1 MNEEKN
7 EEQNTSSVNNDI
19 NVDNSSES
27 KPSFSDSIKNIG
39 GALKDSKGYRSRK
52 RIFNTDED
60 GSNNNTTDGN
70 NESLDIPRNSNAEIS
85 TNRINRNRENIGRK
99 ALNTAAKVNPIARGV
114 KAVNDVGNTLNN
126 IRAKSSPGRALGMG
140 VSNNITNNS
149 DNDGDSVTSDDTTN
163 TDNNTSS
170 DTSNNSSNTNNTSSN
185 DNNKSNASKT
195 NRILNPVPDLENINP
210 LNNKINFWGLGSV
223 KVKTLLAVGL
233 PLIGILLILIVILAV
248 VSIPSNFGSLL
259 GLDDFL
265 EGGVASTE
273 EEQEYYD
280 NLKRLQEEY
289 SGEGKTME
297 EASLQIV
304 TAVFSILQT
313 YDPTFGF
320 EDMTYNRMKEVADL
334 LFESVSEE
342 EGGGFR
348 LLDDESTKNNLADYF
363 SRLLPGQSSETYQEM
378 ANQVYEYIEAYE
390 EITGEDENESSSSG
404 SVCSSNSYWWPI
416 GSIETTEQNG
426 VTFASGDPQPTVIT
440 ATFGGNDSVHQ
451 GSHGALDISTGNA
464 LGNVNIIAAK
474 DGTVVYPTDRSL
486 IQFPDNG
493 SLSNTDG
500 GGYGN
505 YVIIEHSDGNFT
517 LYGHM
522 AQNSITVVAGDKVKQ
537 GQVIGKMGHSGRSTG
552 AHLHF
557 EVRAGGNS
565 SQNKVDPLD
574 YVSQEDPRPQCTD
587 FSLTT
592 TTLSKSEFVAKMN
605 AYCESSGREAF
616 CTNFAA
622 HAEEVY
628 DVSLESGVNPE
639 LVVVTAGTEQG
650 WTKCGSWYNFWGIGI
665 TNGEG
670 CNSGPHLTS
679 LADGIREYASV
690 LDTYKEGGSAAP
702 LITQRYEE
710 SEAAGCDPAGHGLPG
725 TLAGMQSIYG
735 YIGAYRYNPGSP
747 GLGGCYYLNLIYG
760 ADYCDRVP
768 SGSNVPTTICE
779 QNDYTIYTLQHKL
792 EFRQAIFGL

>member
-1 MNEEKN
+1 MN
-7 EEQNTSSVNNDI
+7 EEQNEEQNASSVNNDI

-52 RIFNTDED
+52 RMFNDDET
-60 GSNNNTTDGN
+60 GSNNSNDNN
-70 NESLDIPRNSNAEIS
+70 NESIDIPKNSNAEIN
-85 TNRINRNRENIGRK
+85 TNRINRNRNNIASK

-126 IRAKSSPGRALGMG
+126 IKAKRTPGRALGMG
-140 VSNNITNNS
+140 VSNNTSNN
-149 DNDGDSVTSDDTTN
+149 DNDTSVISSNDTN
-163 TDNNTSS
+163 TDNNS
-170 DTSNNSSNTNNTSSN
+170 DTNNTDTTSTSDDNKGSN
-185 DNNKSNASKT
+185 TPKKNK
-195 NRILNPVPDLENINP
+195 ILNPVPDLENINP

-223 KVKTLLAVGL
+223 KIKTLLAVGL
-233 PLIGILLILIVILAV
+233 PLVGILLILLVVLAV
-248 VSIPSNFGSLL
+248 VSIPSNFSSLL

-265 EGGVASTE
+265 SGGTAASE

-289 SGEGKTME
+289 NGQGKTMV

-304 TAVFSILQT
+304 TAVFNILQT

-334 LFESVSEE
+334 LFESISEE

-348 LLDDESTKNNLADYF
+348 LLDDASTKNNLADYF

-390 EITGEDENESSSSG
+390 EITSEDDSSTGYASSI
-404 SVCSSNSYWWPI
+404 CSSNSYWWPI
-416 GSIETTEQNG
+416 GSIETTERNG

-451 GSHGALDISTGNA
+451 GDHGALDISTGNA

-493 SLSNTDG
+493 SLSNRDG

-522 AQNSITVVAGDKVKQ
+522 AQNSITVMAGDKVKQ

-557 EVRAGGNS
+557 EVRAGANS
-565 SQNKVDPLD
+565 SANKVDPLD

-587 FSLTT
+587 FSLIT

-605 AYCESSGREAF
+605 AYCEKTGREAF

-665 TNGEG
+665 SNGEG

-679 LADGIREYASV
+679 LAEGIREYASV

-702 LITQRYEE
+702 LIIQRYEE

-725 TLAGMQSIYG
+725 TLAGMQSVYG
-735 YIGAYRYNPGSP
+735 YIGAYRYNPGSS
-747 GLGGCYYLNLIYG
+747 GLGGCYILNQMYG
-760 ADYCDRVP
+760 PDYCDRVP
-768 SGSNVPTTICE
+768 SGDNVPTTVCE
-779 QNDYTIYTLQHKL
+779 QNDYTIFTLQHKL
-792 EFRQAIFGL
+792 QFRQDIFGL

>member
-1 MNEEKN
+1 MNEENK

-52 RIFNTDED
+52 RIFNNDED
-60 GSNNNTTDGN
+60 GSNNSN
-70 NESLDIPRNSNAEIS
+70 NESPNIPRNSNAEIS
-85 TNRINRNRENIGRK
+85 TNRVNRNRDNIARK
-99 ALNTAAKVNPIARGV
+99 ALNVAAKVNPIARGI

-126 IRAKSSPGRALGMG
+126 IRAKKSPGRALGMG
-140 VSNNITNNS
+140 GSNNINNNS
-149 DNDGDSVTSDDTTN
+149 DNNRNSVTSDTT
-163 TDNNTSS
+163 D
-170 DTSNNSSNTNNTSSN
+170 NNSSNNSDTSSH
-185 DNNKSNASKT
+185 DNNKSNTSKR
-195 NRILNPVPDLENINP
+195 NKILNPVPDLEKLNP
-210 LNNKINFWGLGSV
+210 LNNKIDFWGLGSV

-233 PLIGILLILIVILAV
+233 PFIGILLILIVVLAV
-248 VSIPSNFGSLL
+248 VSIPSSFGSLL

-265 EGGVASTE
+265 EGGTASSE

-304 TAVFSILQT
+304 TATFSIIQT

-348 LLDDESTKNNLADYF
+348 LLNDEATKNNLADYF
-363 SRLLPGQSSETYQEM
+363 SRLLPGQSNETYQEM

-390 EITGEDENESSSSG
+390 EITSEEDTSSSNSG

-426 VTFASGDPQPTVIT
+426 VTFASGEPQSTVIT
-440 ATFGGNDSVHQ
+440 ATFGGNDSVHR
-451 GSHGALDISTGNA
+451 GDHGALDISTGNA

-474 DGTVVYPTDRSL
+474 DGTVVYPTDKSQ

-522 AQNSITVVAGDKVKQ
+522 AKNSITVVAGDKVKQ

-565 SQNKVDPLD
+565 SQNKVDPQD

-605 AYCESSGREAF
+605 AYCESTGREAF

-665 TNGEG
+665 SNGNG

-679 LADGIREYASV
+679 LAEGIRKYASV
-690 LDTYKEGGSAAP
+690 LDTYKEGGSSAS
-702 LITQRYEE
+702 LIIQRYEE

-725 TLAGMQSIYG
+725 TLAGMQSVYG
-735 YIGAYRYNPGSP
+735 YIGAYRYNPGSS
-747 GLGGCYYLNLIYG
+747 GLGGCYILNQMYG

-768 SGSNVPTTICE
+768 SGNNVPTTICE
-779 QNDYTIYTLQHKL
+779 QNDYTIFTLQHKL
-792 EFRQAIFGL
+792 QFRQDIFGL